1 MSADYRENAEPWQG
15 LLFRDFIKLWG
26 KKIYPS
32 YEFEEGEKCY
42 LGAWPG
48 RQGGLLEVIS
58 SLEDQMDAQSVLGKG
73 TQMEGNGPDPME
85 FYITDLSVTSRKV

>member
-1 MSADYRENAEPWQG
+1 M
-15 LLFRDFIKLWG
+15 
-26 KKIYPS
+26 
-32 YEFEEGEKCY
+32 
-42 LGAWPG
+42 
-48 RQGGLLEVIS
+48 IS